1 MEPFR
6 ALVRPSSRLSDIK
19 DGARP
24 PCETKSE
31 ACSRSARWRA
41 ILKRSLEDNMFKKL
55 LVPVDIGD
63 EAMAKAS
70 LEAAKAL
77 AEPWGAE
84 VRLLHV
90 RPILPSA
97 YLEYVPADFEG
108 LERKRATEDLAA
120 LAGKLGLPAGKVSTS
135 VRTGGVYHEVLAEA
149 DDCKAD
155 LIIVSSHW
163 PTLATYLIGSHAT
176 NIVRHAH
183 CSVLVVRA

>member
-1 MEPFR
+1 
-6 ALVRPSSRLSDIK
+6 
-19 DGARP
+19 
-24 PCETKSE
+24 
-31 ACSRSARWRA
+31 
-41 ILKRSLEDNMFKKL
+41 MFKKL
-55 LVPVDIGD
+55 LVPLDLGD
-63 EAMAKAS
+63 QAMAKAA
-70 LEAAKAL
+70 LDAAKAL

-84 VRLLHV
+84 LRLLHV

-108 LERKRATEDLAA
+108 VEKKRSQEELAE

-149 DDCKAD
+149 EEAKAD
-155 LIIVSSHW
+155 LIVVSSHW

-183 CSVLVVRA
+183 CSVLVVRS